1 MPISP
6 LIAGQCNGILAT
18 YFKIWSHYLIAFIIT
33 AIIAQ
38 MECLVFCFAKKHQ
51 IIANLVSRH
60 VLSNRWFISGIVVTF
75 LVPIVIGL
83 VFSQSAMRREDQLD
97 YVREHHPAFL
107 EKLSHLENFSIY
119 SSNPLLIIVL
129 SVTSIGGFLCGLM
142 FLFITIDMLKMLKEV
157 QTKVS
162 AASFR
167 RYKNAVN
174 SLLAQFSTSSLLLA
188 PLFLFVV
195 LTAAQ
200 IENSDD
206 AADIIV
212 AMMAWH
218 SPVNAI
224 VLVVTT
230 PPYRNYIL
238 RKSPHQSTAR
248 VNTFSGHHSHG
259 SFSRLKNFFKF
270 Q

>member
-1 MPISP
+1 
-6 LIAGQCNGILAT
+6 
-18 YFKIWSHYLIAFIIT
+18 
-33 AIIAQ
+33 
-38 MECLVFCFAKKHQ
+38 
-51 IIANLVSRH
+51 
-60 VLSNRWFISGIVVTF
+60 
-75 LVPIVIGL
+75 
-83 VFSQSAMRREDQLD
+83 
-97 YVREHHPAFL
+97 
-107 EKLSHLENFSIY
+107 
-119 SSNPLLIIVL
+119 
-129 SVTSIGGFLCGLM
+129 
-142 FLFITIDMLKMLKEV
+142 MLKMLKEV

-212 AMMAWH
+212 AMMTLH

-230 PPYRNYIL
+230 PPFRNYIL
-238 RKSPHQSTAR
+238 R
-248 VNTFSGHHSHG
+248 
-259 SFSRLKNFFKF
+259 
-270 Q
+270 